1 MFQLMVIEDT
11 IKAPPHSFNRDVLEV
26 GRPLTSYCGIIFI
39 LPLCYTFMNAHRIL
53 RQAKLGLLYARWHS
67 PEAHRVKS

>member
-26 GRPLTSYCGIIFI
+26 GRALHPT
-39 LPLCYTFMNAHRIL
+39 TT
-53 RQAKLGLLYARWHS
+53 
-67 PEAHRVKS
+67 